1 MKPNVLLGLAL
12 AVSIGTCLAQNVET
26 DNVEAGVDES
36 ANGGKTPT
44 TQQCDENGCQ
54 YPVDPN
60 STQRYSYPDK
70 LRKFTPDMQPDL
82 SDDEMRITFLGSGSP
97 PARIAQESM
106 SIFVEIGPWVPDPAG
121 GFGKA
126 HDSFVFDCGSGCLAN
141 FQAMGIAFSRMD
153 KVFLSH
159 LHGDHMSDL
168 TMIYGFGAAGDRKW
182 PLYVW
187 GPGPS
192 GVGNPSG
199 SPKLYED
206 GLYAFC
212 YHLRE
217 MMRWHTEAFSFLE
230 TGYPGY
236 DVPTQQDW
244 NTPVP
249 MKPVGDDAANN
260 GYAIVP
266 IELDWTKTG
275 LDEAGNPDYS
285 NIAYENNGV
294 RITHFPVIHNR
305 NGSMGYKL
313 EWNGLSM
320 IYTSDTRPETIS
332 IQQAHNGGK
341 GVDVFIHEMTLPPEL
356 WAMKNLG
363 LTLPDHS
370 APGFS
375 QAFDTAKAIEEAD
388 HTSLGAFGYLLSLI
402 EPRPGIT
409 VVTHFPV
416 ADDTVECALNSVRK
430 HFTNGSYPEFG
441 KDIIWSTDLIVL
453 KVKKGENG
461 KPPQIEQFIGDVSD
475 YTFLPPQN
483 VYQPLAPAKYPS
495 PTAQLD
501 TTKLIQ
507 SGPDTYCENGY

>member
-12 AVSIGTCLAQNVET
+12 AVLIGTCLAQNVET
-26 DNVEAGVDES
+26 DNVGAGVDDS
-36 ANGGKTPT
+36 AIDGKTPT

-54 YPVDPN
+54 YPVDPK

-106 SIFVEIGPWVPDPAG
+106 SIFVEIGPWIPDPAG

-141 FQAMGIAFSRMD
+141 FQAMGITFSRMD

-192 GVGNPSG
+192 GVENPSG
-199 SPKLYED
+199 SPKIYED

-236 DVPTQQDW
+236 DVPNQQDW

-249 MKPVGDDAANN
+249 LKPVGDDAANN

-285 NIAYENNGV
+285 NIAYDNNGV
-294 RITHFPVIHNR
+294 RIAHFPVIHNR

-332 IQQAHNGGK
+332 IQQAHNGGN
-341 GVDVFIHEMTLPPEL
+341 GVDVLIHEMTLPPEL

-388 HTSLGAFGYLLSLI
+388 HTSLGAFGYLLNQI
-402 EPRPGIT
+402 DPRPGLT